1 MQLDTEDIACLEK
14 LGFIVEPALPAD
26 KKSRFK
32 QIVQNPF
39 IHLED
44 IRFWGVKFVRFPDQQ
59 RRLIHERSIY
69 WCFGKMPDGY
79 FALCEKDGSV
89 CLISSDNTRTP
100 ISYVNGSLHTFS
112 VCCHWFLSCIHRLIA
127 ERRMLPDSAGDDAV
141 CAIEERIG
149 REFVEIVRRT
159 DPAALDDNAAGLFWD
174 ETCGRLMEAELGF
187 HLPNFSLSDCFDL
200 A

>member
-59 RRLIHERSIY
+59 RRLIHERSI
-69 WCFGKMPDGY
+69 CASAKCPTD
-79 FALCEKDGSV
+79 
-89 CLISSDNTRTP
+89 ISLYAKKTA
-100 ISYVNGSLHTFS
+100 V
-112 VCCHWFLSCIHRLIA
+112 
-127 ERRMLPDSAGDDAV
+127 SA
-141 CAIEERIG
+141 
-149 REFVEIVRRT
+149 
-159 DPAALDDNAAGLFWD
+159 
-174 ETCGRLMEAELGF
+174 
-187 HLPNFSLSDCFDL
+187 
-200 A
+200 

>member
-112 VCCHWFLSCIHRLIA
+112 VCCH
-127 ERRMLPDSAGDDAV
+127 
-141 CAIEERIG
+141 
-149 REFVEIVRRT
+149 
-159 DPAALDDNAAGLFWD
+159 
-174 ETCGRLMEAELGF
+174 
-187 HLPNFSLSDCFDL
+187 
-200 A
+200 